1 MRETLTTII
10 TALRKV
16 ARACADERGA
26 GVTEYVSLAVGGLI
40 VAGVVITVLTL
51 WANGMLKPMG
61 AH

>member
-1 MRETLTTII
+1 MREVLTTI
-10 TALRKV
+10 TAALRKA
-16 ARACADERGA
+16 ARNCADERGA

-61 AH
+61 GH

>member
-10 TALRKV
+10 ATVRKA
-16 ARACADERGA
+16 ARYCADERGA